1 MNLEKTFKALAD
13 KTRRE
18 ILNMLRDGP
27 LSAGEISDKFNMSKA
42 TTSYHLSILKD
53 ADLIIDNKEKNFII
67 YSLNA
72 SIFEEVVGYIMNF
85 LERDQV

>member
-13 KTRRE
+13 KNRRE
-18 ILNMLRDGP
+18 ILNMLRNGP
-27 LSAGEISDKFNMSKA
+27 LSAGDISDKFNMSKA
-42 TTSYHLSILKD
+42 TTSYHLSILKE
-53 ADLIIDNKEKNFII
+53 ANLIVDNKDKNFII

-85 LERDQV
+85 LERD